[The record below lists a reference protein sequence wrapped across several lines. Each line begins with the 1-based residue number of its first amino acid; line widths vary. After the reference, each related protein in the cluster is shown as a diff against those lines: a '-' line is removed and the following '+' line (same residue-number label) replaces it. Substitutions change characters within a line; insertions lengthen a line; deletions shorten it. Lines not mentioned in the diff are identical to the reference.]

1 MTVYFTTYIHC
12 SHCDHLQ
19 TNNMGRVSQLKT
31 SHLLIPGDHACAA
44 AWDAATDGNDE
55 RGRPTALL
63 QTAQGRC
70 LGVFNME
77 VA

>member
-1 MTVYFTTYIHC
+1 
-12 SHCDHLQ
+12 
-19 TNNMGRVSQLKT
+19 MGRVSQLKT